1 LETATAVQIT
11 TQEAEVTTNN
21 YPAYSTRA
29 RTEIYVPPTIQV
41 DIAIV
46 IDVTGSMQGEIDG
59 VKPAV
64 KKFIADIDPSTSPLT
79 ALIVFKDEVTVNA
92 FTKDLTVLL
101 KALNR
106 LKAEGGGTGPE
117 ASVEAVLKAAPQVK
131 AGGKMLFV
139 TDASPY
145 PDADV
150 AAVSQLLKSQKIIFN
165 AVLTGDCSEEGSW
178 NPVK

>member
-1 LETATAVQIT
+1 METATGVQIT

-106 LKAEGGGTGPE
+106 LKAEGL
-117 ASVEAVLKAAPQVK
+117 V
-131 AGGKMLFV
+131 
-139 TDASPY
+139 
-145 PDADV
+145 
-150 AAVSQLLKSQKIIFN
+150 QKRPWKR
-165 AVLTGDCSEEGSW
+165 C
-178 NPVK
+178 